1 MASGPSNGLWSF
13 IKELLFSKQSL
24 ADYIMRNKL
33 FSLLVFSNKLLFVLV
48 LFATEQAIQ
57 HYGKENTFKTEVA
70 RLNGII
76 TTSVSYEKSYNE
88 CVGSLNRAEAEHR
101 CTTVQSIT
109 REPNPPKRS
118 KRVPEPVLAPRA
130 PSDDLR
136 KKLDDIR

>member
-33 FSLLVFSNKLLFVLV
+33 FSLLVFSNALLFVLV

-57 HYGKENTFKTEVA
+57 HYGKENAFKTEVA
-70 RLNGII
+70 
-76 TTSVSYEKSYNE
+76 SVSYEKSYNE